1 MLCFHKVK
9 DTFKDVKDF
18 RPDWKEV
25 EQFWFMSIR
34 GVGGVLSLPWNV
46 EVALNYI
53 DARWWWWLWAEQM
66 LMQIVL
72 LLVAA
77 LSGVG
82 SGLDEGD
89 YPILVRPL
97 AGTRNSAPIV
107 ETPSDE
113 LGIITDDILWSIGLL
128 ILIQGAICFGR
139 ASSQQHRKC

>member
-1 MLCFHKVK
+1 
-9 DTFKDVKDF
+9 
-18 RPDWKEV
+18 
-25 EQFWFMSIR
+25 
-34 GVGGVLSLPWNV
+34 
-46 EVALNYI
+46 
-53 DARWWWWLWAEQM
+53 M

-107 ETPSDE
+107 ETMVGWVGVLTPSDE
-113 LGIITDDILWSIGLL
+113 LGIITDDIL
-128 ILIQGAICFGR
+128 
-139 ASSQQHRKC
+139 